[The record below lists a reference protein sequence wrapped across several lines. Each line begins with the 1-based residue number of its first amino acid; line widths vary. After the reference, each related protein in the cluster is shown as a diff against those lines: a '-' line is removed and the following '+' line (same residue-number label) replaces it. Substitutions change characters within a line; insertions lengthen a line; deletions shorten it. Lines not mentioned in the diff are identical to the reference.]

1 MTAPFAA
8 VNGSAIV
15 SGQLLIPLVGLWTAD
30 LVLAGSPTLSGAC
43 TVTIGNLT
51 LQGTVY
57 RADTYGGQTRARLVA
72 GAGGWRGLITSQ
84 GYGGSPKLSTVL
96 TDAATLAGEIVNI
109 PNDTSVGPAWVR
121 PAAEASDILW
131 QLVAQDLIPAWYVD
145 TKGMTQAA
153 AWPATTI
160 STAFTVTDQKPD
172 EGLVI
177 IATEDYASWMPGC
190 SFSAPQLATTQ
201 TSAGVH
207 YVWDGEGKFRF
218 EVLTGTVDRFLGSI
232 QQIIARQVAPTRWF
246 GRYAYTISNPSTTT
260 IDGEPVNAKIGLPS
274 IQGIPLTGWSVGTYT
289 PPDGGTAHV
298 MFVDGEP
305 SQPTCVWT
313 EGEPTLASILG
324 GTNPVARL
332 GDQVQSFLPPTLL
345 LTGTSVVM
353 GAFTATATIPVP
365 ISGVIVEGSPTVTT
379 R

>member
-1 MTAPFAA
+1 
-8 VNGSAIV
+8 VNGQAIV
-15 SGQLLIPLVGLWTAD
+15 SGQLLIPLVGMWTAD
-30 LVLAGSPTLSGAC
+30 LVLAGSGTLSGAC

-57 RADTYGGQTRARLVA
+57 RSDQYGGQTRARLVA
-72 GAGGWRGLITSQ
+72 GGGGWRGLLTSQ
-84 GYGGSPKLSTVL
+84 GYGGGSVKLSTVL
-96 TDAATLAGEIVNI
+96 SDAASLAGEKVNV
-109 PNDTSVGPAWVR
+109 PNDTNVGTAWVR

-131 QLVAQDLIPAWYVD
+131 QCVAQGLIPAWYVD
-145 TKGMTQAA
+145 ATGTTQAA
-153 AWPATTI
+153 SWPASTI
-160 STAFTVTDQKPD
+160 STAFTVIDQKPD
-172 EGLVI
+172 EGLVV

-190 SFSAPQLATTQ
+190 SFSAPQLNTTQ

-218 EVLTGTVDRFLGSI
+218 EVLTGMIDRFLGSVQAI
-232 QQIIARQVAPTRWF
+232 VARQVNPTRWF
-246 GRYAYTISNPSTTT
+246 GRYAYKISNPSTTT
-260 IDGEPVNAKIGLPS
+260 IDGDPVNTKTGMPS
-274 IQGIPLTGWSVGTYT
+274 LQGIPLTGWSVGTYT

-313 EGEPTLASILG
+313 EAEPTMASILG

-332 GDQVQSFLPPTLL
+332 ADQVQCFLPPGLPIVTSSGP
-345 LTGTSVVM
+345 GTIVA
-353 GAFTATATIPVP
+353 GGP
-365 ISGVIVEGSPTVTT
+365 ISGAIIQGSQTVST